1 MFRPSEP
8 IAQSIFAGMAKRRIA
23 QIMRQTGNLHHGT
36 NIAGRIACGRK
47 PPLCNITPT
56 RLPKLLPTLATST
69 LCVRR
74 LCVKSCCA
82 SGCTCVFSAK
92 AAEGSGKNDPVVVD
106 VKIRT
111 QGIGTFLSRR
121 GNGRHGF
128 RRFWD
133 GSVGWTISFA
143 NSFGYS

>member
-1 MFRPSEP
+1 MC
-8 IAQSIFAGMAKRRIA
+8 
-23 QIMRQTGNLHHGT
+23 QTGNLHHGT
-36 NIAGRIACGRK
+36 NIAGRIALRQKTAVVQHHAHAVTQAPAHAGYF
-47 PPLCNITPT
+47 N
-56 RLPKLLPTLATST
+56 A
-69 LCVRR
+69 VRQAVVR
-74 LCVKSCCA
+74 QVMLRQRMHLR
-82 SGCTCVFSAK
+82 FSAK

-121 GNGRHGF
+121 GNGRSRF